1 MHESNYLNVVALIMM
16 AAMTGH
22 APIDTRFAKSQ
33 TALATFDAN
42 FAWPQES
49 WGHPPPTRRSN
60 PAAALKTCMLT
71 SITSTGSPANKLLPT
86 SRPN

>member
-49 WGHPPPTRRSN
+49 
-60 PAAALKTCMLT
+60 
-71 SITSTGSPANKLLPT
+71 GSPTAYAAQQPGSSVKNLHAHLHHFHRIT
-86 SRPN
+86 G